1 MDFVVPFVGTL
12 GFGGLMGYAV
22 GYAAKK
28 VSKLALI
35 GMGVLFFLIQYLVY
49 KGFATVDWGEVAEA
63 GGAAAKTGGMLFWKI
78 VTHNVSL
85 GAGFV
90 AGIALGFKKG

>member
-1 MDFVVPFVGTL
+1 MDFIVPFVGTL

-28 VSKLALI
+28 IAKVVLVAI
-35 GMGVLFFLIQYLVY
+35 GVLFFLIQYLVY
-49 KGFATVDWGEVAEA
+49 QHLAHVDWAGVAHH
-63 GGAAAKTGGMLFWKI
+63 GGAAAKAGGLAFWKI
-78 VTHNVSL
+78 ATYNVPL

-90 AGIALGFKKG
+90 AGILLGLRKG